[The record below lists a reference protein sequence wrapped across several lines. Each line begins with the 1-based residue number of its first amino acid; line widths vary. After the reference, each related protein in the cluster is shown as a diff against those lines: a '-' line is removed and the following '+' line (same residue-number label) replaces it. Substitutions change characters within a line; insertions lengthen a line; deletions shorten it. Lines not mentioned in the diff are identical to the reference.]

1 MIPSSKSC
9 QYLRGNEIRGA
20 AFLWMVSKLCETL
33 ITFTIR
39 KTLVATGQYFKKE
52 KKRNFEI
59 VHSLYVRYLNK
70 AGKNKDFTAQT
81 KKSLNLTYLKPK
93 SSFPPKL
100 QNSSL
105 F

>member
-1 MIPSSKSC
+1 
-9 QYLRGNEIRGA
+9 
-20 AFLWMVSKLCETL
+20 MVSKLCETL

-39 KTLVATGQYFKKE
+39 KTLVATGQYFKKAK

-70 AGKNKDFTAQT
+70 AGKNKETSLHKQ